1 MMTPSRLKYFSLCLI
16 LFLSCAP
23 SASVRNPDSV
33 LGTTA
38 IAPDAITVAGLHY
51 QAGKNA
57 VENEQWDVAEL
68 ELDSALSLL
77 WRPDF
82 ASIPQWSSEE
92 RRVLR
97 SETEALLS
105 LVLSHNAPS
114 VKYTVEPDSLFGEEL
129 GVQSGFDQLL
139 KLTASGEID
148 RSIDAAMVDSI
159 DFDIPILL
167 NDHVVSAINL
177 LRTDGSYRF
186 TSWLNLS
193 NLYAPLIRSVFR
205 REGLPVDLEYAAM
218 IGSGYQ
224 PRAFSDRRAAGL
236 WQMSLPDSKDYG
248 LRRTNWIDER
258 LDPKK
263 ATWAAARHFKTLYN
277 HLNDWNLVLA
287 AHYGGLELVKRAMEV
302 SGQADVWAMN
312 LPSQVTYFVSLVHAA
327 AIISKDPSTYGIQP
341 QRTLPVTYETV
352 AVDQSLELES
362 IAQGMKVTPERLQ
375 DLNPELRKWRVPAG
389 GYLLK
394 VPVGDRRSYMSWA
407 GIEEPGP
414 DPGDIIVYT
423 VRRGD
428 NILKIARRFQVFADD
443 IIAENE
449 IRRPDRLK
457 IGQALFIPS
466 YGQRRTSTPSVRS
479 STKVA
484 RVVKPAAPFPVPDSK
499 THSRITYRVR
509 RGDNLEGIGRRYG
522 VPIRA
527 IQSWNNLNDPRDLM
541 AGQSISI
548 WVPDSVVS
556 APEAPSA
563 PTGKRS
569 FDYTILRGDTLW
581 DIARKFDVTVSSI
594 QAANNLTRRSRIYPG
609 DQLTIYLPK

>member
-1 MMTPSRLKYFSLCLI
+1 MMTPSKINYISLCLI

-23 SASVRNPDSV
+23 LATIRNTKSAIETET
-33 LGTTA
+33 L
-38 IAPDAITVAGLHY
+38 APDAISVAGLHY
-51 QAGKNA
+51 LAGKSA
-57 VENEQWDVAEL
+57 VENEQWELAEL
-68 ELDSALSLL
+68 ELDRALSLL

-82 ASIPQWSSEE
+82 ASIPRWISEE
-92 RRVLR
+92 RRILR

-105 LVLSHNAPS
+105 IVLSHNAPS
-114 VKYTVEPDSLFGEEL
+114 VTYTVEPDSLFAEEL

-139 KLTASGEID
+139 KLSASGEVD
-148 RSIDAAMVDSI
+148 QSVDAVMSDPAN
-159 DFDIPILL
+159 FDIPILL

-193 NLYAPLIRSVFR
+193 NLYAPLIRSVFQ
-205 REGLPVDLEYAAM
+205 RESIPGDLEYAAM

-236 WQMSLPDSKDYG
+236 WQLSLPTSKDYG
-248 LRRTNWIDER
+248 LRRTSWVDER

-263 ATWAAARHFKTLYN
+263 ATWAAARHFKALYK
-277 HLNDWNLVLA
+277 HLKDWNLVLA
-287 AHYGGLELVKRAMEV
+287 AHYAGLEPVQTAMGETGT
-302 SGQADVWAMN
+302 SDVWSLN
-312 LPSQVTYFVSLVHAA
+312 LSPQVMSYVSLVHAA
-327 AIISKDPSTYGIQP
+327 AIISKDPSAYGIQP

-352 AVDQSLELES
+352 AVDQSLQLRS
-362 IAQGMKVTPERLQ
+362 IAEGMKVTPEQLKA
-375 DLNPELRKWRVPAG
+375 LNPELRKWRVPAG
-389 GYLLK
+389 GYMLK

-407 GIEEPGP
+407 GIVEPGP

-466 YGQRRTSTPSVRS
+466 YGQRRSSPPSTRS

-484 RVVKPAAPFPVPDSK
+484 RSRQPVAPYPVPDSK
-499 THSRITYRVR
+499 THNKISYRVR

-527 IQSWNNLNDPRDLM
+527 IQSWNDLRDPRDLM

-548 WVPDSVVS
+548 WIPNSVASNSTGSSV
-556 APEAPSA
+556 
-563 PTGKRS
+563 PTGKKS
-569 FDYTILRGDTLW
+569 INYTILRGDTLW

-609 DQLTIYLPK
+609 DKLTIHLPK